1 MRVGFTL
8 GNVGTI
14 GTADNLI
21 RSAQGAEALAYD
33 SLWTVERLLW
43 SVKPQSPYPVTPD
56 GSLPEEYKYVLD
68 PLEAM
73 TFVAAHT
80 KKVAPLHGHDGADQ
94 GRRGGLHAYRRA

>member
-21 RSAQGAEALAYD
+21 RSAQRAEALAYD
-33 SLWTVERLLW
+33 NLWTVERLLW
-43 SVKPQSPYPVTPD
+43 PVKPQSPYPVTPD

-80 KKVAPLHGHDGADQ
+80 
-94 GRRGGLHAYRRA
+94 